1 VLRALAFPVAVFP
14 FSNAPDLHPAGAG
27 SWTLGMMDLDL
38 DAELDRPSNP
48 LDLIERLAALNN
60 WTFDRDSDDELSVA
74 VSGGWAE
81 YHVAITWLSEVEAIH
96 IACAFDL
103 KVPDRRRSEVLQL
116 VSLVNEQLW
125 LGHFDL
131 WSTENVVMYRHA
143 LLLSG
148 GAEPTEEQAAGLIK
162 AAIDACERYFQAF
175 QFVVWAGK
183 SAREGL
189 EGALLET
196 VGEA

>member
-1 VLRALAFPVAVFP
+1 
-14 FSNAPDLHPAGAG
+14 
-27 SWTLGMMDLDL
+27 MMDLDM

-48 LDLIERLAALNN
+48 LDLFERLAALND
-60 WTFDRDSDDELSVA
+60 WAFDRDSEDELSVA
-74 VSGGWAE
+74 VTGGWSE
-81 YHVAITWLSEVEAIH
+81 YQVAVTWLAEVEALH

-103 KVPDRRRSEVLQL
+103 KVPERRRSEVLQL

-131 WSTENVVMYRHA
+131 WSSESVVMYRHG

-148 GAEPTEEQAAGLIK
+148 GAEPTEEQAAALVK
-162 AAIDACERYFQAF
+162 AAVEACERYYQAF

-183 SAREGL
+183 TAREGM
-189 EGALLET
+189 EGAILET
-196 VGEA
+196 IGEA

>member
-1 VLRALAFPVAVFP
+1 
-14 FSNAPDLHPAGAG
+14 
-27 SWTLGMMDLDL
+27 MMEFEL

-48 LDLIERLAALNN
+48 LDLIERLAALNS
-60 WTFDRDSDDELSVA
+60 WAFDRDSDDELSVSVTGA
-74 VSGGWAE
+74 WSD
-81 YHVAITWLSEVEAIH
+81 YHVAITWLAEVEAIH

-103 KVPDRRRSEVLQL
+103 KVPERRRSEVLQL
-116 VSLVNEQLW
+116 VGMVNEQLW

-131 WSTENVVMYRHA
+131 WSTESVVMYRHA

-148 GAEPTEEQAAGLIK
+148 GAEPTDEQAAALVRT
-162 AAIDACERYFQAF
+162 AIDTCERYYQPF

-183 SAREGL
+183 TAKEGL
-189 EGALLET
+189 EGSMLET

>member
-1 VLRALAFPVAVFP
+1 
-14 FSNAPDLHPAGAG
+14 
-27 SWTLGMMDLDL
+27 MIELDM

-48 LDLIERLAALNN
+48 LDLFERLAALND
-60 WTFDRDSDDELSVA
+60 WAFDRDSEDELSVA
-74 VSGGWAE
+74 VTGGWSE
-81 YHVAITWLSEVEAIH
+81 YQVAVTWLAEVEALH

-103 KVPDRRRSEVLQL
+103 KVPERRRSEVLQL

-131 WSTENVVMYRHA
+131 WSSESVVMYRHG

-148 GAEPTEEQAAGLIK
+148 GAEPTEEQAAALVK
-162 AAIDACERYFQAF
+162 AAVEACERYYQAF

-183 SAREGL
+183 SAREGM
-189 EGALLET
+189 EGAILET

>member
-1 VLRALAFPVAVFP
+1 
-14 FSNAPDLHPAGAG
+14 
-27 SWTLGMMDLDL
+27 MDLDM
-38 DAELDRPSNP
+38 DADFDRPSNP
-48 LDLIERLAALNN
+48 LDLFERLASLNN

-74 VSGGWAE
+74 VTGGWSE
-81 YHVAITWLSEVEAIH
+81 YHVAITWLAEVEALH

-103 KVPDRRRSEVLQL
+103 KVPERRRGEVLQL

-131 WSTENVVMYRHA
+131 WSSESVVMYRHA

-148 GAEPTEEQAAGLIK
+148 GAEPTDEQAAALIK
-162 AAIDACERYFQAF
+162 SAIEACERYYQAF

-183 SAREGL
+183 TAREGL
-189 EGALLET
+189 EGAMLET
-196 VGEA
+196 AGEA

>member
-1 VLRALAFPVAVFP
+1 
-14 FSNAPDLHPAGAG
+14 
-27 SWTLGMMDLDL
+27 MMDLDL
-38 DAELDRPSNP
+38 DAELDRPCNP
-48 LDLIERLAALNN
+48 LDLVERLAVHND
-60 WTFDRDSDDELSVA
+60 WSFDRDSDDELSVA
-74 VSGGWAE
+74 VTGGWSD
-81 YHVAITWLSEVEAIH
+81 YHVAITWLAEVEALH

-103 KVPDRRRSEVLQL
+103 KVPDRRRPEVLQL

-131 WSTENVVMYRHA
+131 WSSENVVMYRHA

-148 GAEPTEEQAAGLIK
+148 GAEPTDEQAAALIK
-162 AAIDACERYFQAF
+162 AAIDACERYYQAF

-183 SAREGL
+183 SAKEGL
-189 EGALLET
+189 EGAMLET

>member
-1 VLRALAFPVAVFP
+1 
-14 FSNAPDLHPAGAG
+14 
-27 SWTLGMMDLDL
+27 MIDLDM

-48 LDLIERLAALNN
+48 LDLFERLAALND
-60 WTFDRDSDDELSVA
+60 WAFDRDSEDELSVA
-74 VSGGWAE
+74 VTGGWSE
-81 YHVAITWLSEVEAIH
+81 YQVAVTWLAEVEALH

-103 KVPDRRRSEVLQL
+103 KVPERRRGEVLQL

-131 WSTENVVMYRHA
+131 WSSESVVMYRHG

-148 GAEPTEEQAAGLIK
+148 GAEPTEEQAAALVK
-162 AAIDACERYFQAF
+162 AAVEACERYYQAF

-183 SAREGL
+183 TAKEGM
-189 EGALLET
+189 EGAILET

>member
-1 VLRALAFPVAVFP
+1 
-14 FSNAPDLHPAGAG
+14 
-27 SWTLGMMDLDL
+27 MIDLDM

-48 LDLIERLAALNN
+48 LDLFERLAALND
-60 WTFDRDSDDELSVA
+60 WSFDRDSEDELSVS
-74 VSGGWAE
+74 VTGGWSD
-81 YHVAITWLSEVEAIH
+81 YHVAITWLAEVEALH

-103 KVPDRRRSEVLQL
+103 KVPERRRSEVLQL

-131 WSTENVVMYRHA
+131 WSSESVVMYRHG

-148 GAEPTEEQAAGLIK
+148 GAEPTEGQAAALVK
-162 AAIDACERYFQAF
+162 AAVEACERYYQAF

-183 SAREGL
+183 TAKEGM
-189 EGALLET
+189 EGAILET

>member
-1 VLRALAFPVAVFP
+1 
-14 FSNAPDLHPAGAG
+14 
-27 SWTLGMMDLDL
+27 MIDLDM

-48 LDLIERLAALNN
+48 LDLFERLAALND
-60 WTFDRDSDDELSVA
+60 WAFDRDSEDELSVA
-74 VSGGWAE
+74 VTGGWSE
-81 YHVAITWLSEVEAIH
+81 YQVAVTWLAEVEALH

-103 KVPDRRRSEVLQL
+103 KVPERRRGEVLQL

-131 WSTENVVMYRHA
+131 WSSESVVMYRHG

-148 GAEPTEEQAAGLIK
+148 GAEPTEEQAAALVK
-162 AAIDACERYFQAF
+162 AAVEAYYQAF

-183 SAREGL
+183 TAREGM
-189 EGALLET
+189 EGAILET